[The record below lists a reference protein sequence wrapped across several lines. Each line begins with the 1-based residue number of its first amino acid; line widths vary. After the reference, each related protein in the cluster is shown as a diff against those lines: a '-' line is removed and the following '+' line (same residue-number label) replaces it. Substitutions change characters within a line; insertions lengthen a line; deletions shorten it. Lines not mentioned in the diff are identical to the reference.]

1 MAWRAGRNNRN
12 TLARIQTSCKLAL
25 PLPKGTPVAPVGMKA
40 LTVGP
45 DPVAP
50 FTRED
55 VAAYF
60 ENHNLPRNL
69 GSKADIQVEGLEF
82 ITTKD
87 VRSRLSGAAPD
98 RGEDVRIGFATLR
111 GTFVF
116 TGPPQSGKSVKFD
129 RAYAIFD
136 ASSVNLLMA
145 GTLDA
150 ADQQPR

>member
-1 MAWRAGRNNRN
+1 
-12 TLARIQTSCKLAL
+12 
-25 PLPKGTPVAPVGMKA
+25 
-40 LTVGP
+40 
-45 DPVAP
+45 
-50 FTRED
+50 
-55 VAAYF
+55 
-60 ENHNLPRNL
+60 
-69 GSKADIQVEGLEF
+69 F

-136 ASSVNLLMA
+136 ASSGNLLMA

>member
-69 GSKADIQVEGLEF
+69 DSKADIQVEGLGVGTCGSALRRCEE
-82 ITTKD
+82 
-87 VRSRLSGAAPD
+87 RLSSPALLRAANP
-98 RGEDVRIGFATLR
+98 F
-111 GTFVF
+111 
-116 TGPPQSGKSVKFD
+116 KFD

-136 ASSVNLLMA
+136 ASSGNLLMA

>member
-1 MAWRAGRNNRN
+1 MAWRAGRNNQN

-116 TGPPQSGKSVKFD
+116 TGPPQSGKSV
-129 RAYAIFD
+129 
-136 ASSVNLLMA
+136 
-145 GTLDA
+145 
-150 ADQQPR
+150 

>member
-87 VRSRLSGAAPD
+87 VRSACQARLQIGVRTCGSALRRCEERLSSPALLRAANP
-98 RGEDVRIGFATLR
+98 
-111 GTFVF
+111 
-116 TGPPQSGKSVKFD
+116 
-129 RAYAIFD
+129 
-136 ASSVNLLMA
+136 
-145 GTLDA
+145 
-150 ADQQPR
+150 